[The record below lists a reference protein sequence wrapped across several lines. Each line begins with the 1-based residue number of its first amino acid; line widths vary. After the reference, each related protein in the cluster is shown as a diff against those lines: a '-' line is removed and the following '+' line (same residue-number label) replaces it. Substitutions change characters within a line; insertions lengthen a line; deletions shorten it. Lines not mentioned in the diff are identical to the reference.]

1 MLGTFSCC
9 SPSAIFPKLTIQLFP
24 RNNFTGLC
32 YSTVFTT
39 VNMASNDKESK
50 IDTDTNDR
58 GLTMMKLLVNGPPR
72 LKQKP
77 NILPVDLL
85 KDVTQLVRRQNVA
98 PEGSICLDDHSF
110 TSHTYS
116 GKSLKQENLNT
127 NGGSGAT
134 KIVSEMTCSLTKYN
148 TNEHSASGSLN
159 TLLEAETGHTD
170 VSKSLVEKDTTE
182 SKTADE
188 PLLQMGTTFLEN
200 TYDKEKMPDPVY
212 DLSLLFSGELES
224 RRKKLS
230 KSAIRKLKK
239 QKKSLESSVK
249 ECVPK
254 ENSEKEKKP
263 RVNYFVAI
271 PITNEK
277 IKSPLQAIQDSMVT
291 AEEQLKSAIVKVS
304 TLHLTIMVL
313 TLSTEEEMKS
323 AREAMD
329 KCWEKLRPW
338 FSQGPL
344 FFDMVGLGN
353 FKNEVL
359 FAKIKDDDQISKLQ
373 KIAEIVEDTFHQH
386 EVVPGDD
393 KAFKPHATIAKLSK
407 MKGKGRKRLK
417 KIDTSLYTEWLET
430 DFGREEVTTLQLCSM
445 TKPKDKQGYYHVEHA
460 INFGKSSFETKYSDS
475 GNGADNSGT
484 GEELLGNDIIRINA
498 DEPCDIDSATSVDRE
513 ENDLVNQDEGSEDS
527 ISETDSNRV
536 CSSVVDANRSCMKK
550 TNLML
555 DNVDKS

>member
-212 DLSLLFSGELES
+212 DLSLLFS
-224 RRKKLS
+224 
-230 KSAIRKLKK
+230 
-239 QKKSLESSVK
+239 

-445 TKPKDKQGYYHVEHA
+445 TKPKDKQG
-460 INFGKSSFETKYSDS
+460 KSSFETKYSDS